1 MSDMAS
7 FVGNFPRQL
16 DERGRFVLPAKLRER
31 ISGCVHITRSLA
43 DKCLMLYTEQEWALL
58 EEQVRDLPTTT
69 NIFAKQFVQV
79 VFGQAW
85 ECEVDK
91 QGRIALPDYLLE
103 AAGMKRDIVLAGANA
118 KMEIWDAD
126 TYNKTIESLDFDKIL
141 AGVSQFGLNI

>member
-1 MSDMAS
+1 MAS

-79 VFGQAW
+79 VFGP
-85 ECEVDK
+85 E
-91 QGRIALPDYLLE
+91 
-103 AAGMKRDIVLAGANA
+103 
-118 KMEIWDAD
+118 
-126 TYNKTIESLDFDKIL
+126 
-141 AGVSQFGLNI
+141 